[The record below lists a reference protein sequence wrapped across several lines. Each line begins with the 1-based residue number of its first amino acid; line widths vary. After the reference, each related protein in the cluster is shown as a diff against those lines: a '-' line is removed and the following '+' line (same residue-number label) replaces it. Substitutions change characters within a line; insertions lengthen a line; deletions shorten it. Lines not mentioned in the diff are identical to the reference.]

1 MAGRLGE
8 GEQESQRAFA
18 HSQRQQIQFGLQAF
32 AVQLFNIRLQ
42 QGRVGEMEA
51 MVKRVVEENPGIA
64 SWLPAQA
71 LCYLLSGKEAECLEV
86 FERLAAENFATVPQD
101 FGWLTAMNRLGTIT
115 AYFGDK
121 PRAALLYDMLAP
133 YRHRNIVIGNGII
146 CDGSAARPLGM
157 LAATLERWDE
167 AEELF
172 EEALAMNTRIGAR
185 PYVGRTQADWA
196 RMLLD
201 RGEPGDRERALKL
214 LDEALDIFQ
223 EIGMKWDV
231 EQALKLKILAQGI
244 DLSDIGTSIDTVAR
258 EALAEQPDLKP
269 HAAPDGTVTIMF
281 SDIEGST
288 AMADRLGDKRFMEVL
303 REHNAIVREGLKAHG
318 GFEVK
323 SEGDGFMVA
332 FQSARKALECAA
344 TIQGALGKRNDTA
357 DEPVLVRMGLHSG
370 EVIKEGSDFFG
381 KNVILAARI
390 AAQAKGGE
398 VLVSGLLKALVESS
412 GDLTWGDPRTAELKG
427 LSGPHEI
434 WPVNWEG
441 RAM

>member
-1 MAGRLGE
+1 MSGRLGE

-42 QGRVGEMEA
+42 QGRVGEMEP
-51 MVKRVVEENPGIA
+51 MVKRVVDENPDIA
-64 SWLPAQA
+64 AWLPALA
-71 LCYLLSGKEAECLEV
+71 LCYLVSGKEAECLEV
-86 FERLAAENFATVPQD
+86 FERLAAENFTTVPQD
-101 FGWLTAMNRLGTIT
+101 FGWLTAMNRLGTI
-115 AYFGDK
+115 AAFFGDK
-121 PRAALLYDMLAP
+121 SRAAVLHDMLAP
-133 YRHRNIVIGNGII
+133 YRHRNIVIGNGIV

-157 LAATLERWDE
+157 LAATLERWHE

-196 RMLLD
+196 RMLLG
-201 RGEPGDRERALKL
+201 RGGPGDRERALKL
-214 LDEALDIFQ
+214 LDEALTIFQ
-223 EIGMKWDV
+223 EIGMKWDI
-231 EQALKLKILAQGI
+231 EQALKLKVQAQGI
-244 DLSDIGTSIDTVAR
+244 ESSDLHTSIDRVA
-258 EALAEQPDLKP
+258 ASVQSQHPDLRV

-281 SDIEGST
+281 SDIEAST
-288 AMADRLGDKRFMEVL
+288 ALADRLGDKRFMEVL
-303 REHNAIVREGLKAHG
+303 REHNAIVREKLKAHG

-323 SEGDGFMVA
+323 SEGDGFMLA
-332 FQSARKALECAA
+332 FQSARKALDCAVA
-344 TIQGALGKRNDTA
+344 IQDALGKRNDTA
-357 DEPVLVRMGLHSG
+357 DEPVRVRMGLHSG

-398 VLVSGLLKALVESS
+398 VLVSALLKALVESS
-412 GDLTWGDPRTAELKG
+412 GDLMWGDPRTAELKG

-434 WPVNWEG
+434 WPVEWVP
-441 RAM
+441 